1 MNETQQQM
9 QNIHRPSRAGAIL
22 FFILTLGIAAGI
34 IVWTFFLNMGT
45 VTVEGTAPFRLD
57 AGNKGKDCD
66 VSPCTLTLKPR
77 AYQIAIKKD
86 GFYEDLQNVTI
97 IRGQDARVKANF
109 IFVATFEKAGN
120 VVLPIADA
128 PLRDPFIGMSKL
140 ENFPSS
146 SIKTQFS
153 ASGDRALVLTSGKQ
167 YYLYDV
173 AAKTKSAVTLAE
185 ENYPAFVGEDI
196 AFLLQNETGQSL
208 MLWNNDKPKTA
219 VIFERNFIDPEIM
232 GSPAGDKVVIKEGK
246 TVGEYSYYLVD
257 LAKKSRKKLEVDPF
271 VSAVE
276 WTSGHI
282 LFESNVEDNHALF
295 ALDPNSLAIT
305 QIENVGI
312 GNVIEYSP
320 GIFMLLSKN
329 NKDSSTPTLGVSIS
343 DMIEESKK
351 ELTGTS
357 TVVTENTEIA
367 TASNLYLIKLKAED
381 GSLQSLLTIPI
392 EAASSGEE
400 VGNFTADTDGKKLYF
415 QVGKAL
421 YEIILE
427 K

>member
-1 MNETQQQM
+1 M
-9 QNIHRPSRAGAIL
+9 
-22 FFILTLGIAAGI
+22 FFILSLGIAAGI

-57 AGNKGKDCD
+57 AGNKGKDCI
-66 VSPCTLTLKPR
+66 VSPCTLALKPH
-77 AYQIAIKKD
+77 AYQIAVKKD

-97 IRGQDARVKANF
+97 VRGQDVKVKANF
-109 IFVATFEKAGN
+109 IFVATFEKAGD
-120 VVLPIADA
+120 VVLPVADA

-146 SIKTQFS
+146 AIKTQFS
-153 ASGDRALVLTSGKQ
+153 ASGNRALILTSGKQ

-173 AAKTKSAVTLAE
+173 AAKTKNTVTLAE
-185 ENYPAFVGEDI
+185 ENHPAFVGEDI
-196 AFLLQNETGQSL
+196 TFLLQNETGQSL

-219 VIFERNFIDPEIM
+219 VIFERNFINPELM

-257 LAKKSRKKLEVDPF
+257 IAKKSRKKLDVDPL
-271 VSAVE
+271 VSEVK
-276 WTSGHI
+276 WTKGHI
-282 LFESNVEDNHALF
+282 LFESNVVGSHTLL
-295 ALDPNSLAIT
+295 ALDSNSLAIT
-305 QIENVGI
+305 QIEDVGI

-320 GIFMLLSKN
+320 GIFMILSKN

-351 ELTGTS
+351 ELSGTS

-381 GSLQSLLTIPI
+381 GTLQSLLTIPI
-392 EAASSGEE
+392 EAALSSEE
-400 VGNFTADTDGKKLYF
+400 VGNFTANMDGKKLYF

-421 YEIILE
+421 YKIILE